1 MAIGIG
7 EKLPH
12 ATVFDRELN
21 PVDLAEYGR
30 GKPLVLLFFPGSFT
44 SVCEKELCTF
54 RDQMARY
61 NELGAQVVGIS
72 TDTPFC
78 QAAFAEKNGIT
89 YPLLSDFNKEAIRA
103 FGVVLP
109 ELKGLKELAQRA
121 AFVVDG
127 DGVVRWAWVAEH
139 PGLEPPY
146 DEVARAVAEIAG

>member
-1 MAIGIG
+1 MAIQVGDRV
-7 EKLPH
+7 PH
-12 ATVFDRELN
+12 ATVFDKDLN

-54 RDQMARY
+54 RDQMRLY
-61 NELGAQVVGIS
+61 NELGAEVVGLS
-72 TDTPFC
+72 VDTPFC
-78 QAAFAEKNGIT
+78 QAAFAEKNGLA

-121 AFVVDG
+121 AFVVDA
-127 DGVVRWAWVAEH
+127 DGVVRWAWVAEN

-146 DEVARAVAEIAG
+146 DEVAAAVRSLG